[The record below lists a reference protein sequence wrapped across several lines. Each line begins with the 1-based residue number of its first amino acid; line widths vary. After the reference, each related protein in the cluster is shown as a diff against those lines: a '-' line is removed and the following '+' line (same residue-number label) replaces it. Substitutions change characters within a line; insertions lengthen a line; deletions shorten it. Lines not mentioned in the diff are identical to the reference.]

1 MRTPLYTGHF
11 TRSTS
16 YIHPTVSQVTEDV
29 YDSCDVAAEPLF
41 EWGAPSV
48 DNSASL
54 SDLTPGTYYFICSV
68 PSHCDA
74 GMKLIVNVLPDDG
87 LPVIAS
93 PVVSKCHVSGPDRH
107 CSFAY
112 TREDTPRLLSIE
124 VSLGK

>member
-1 MRTPLYTGHF
+1 M
-11 TRSTS
+11 
-16 YIHPTVSQVTEDV
+16 
-29 YDSCDVAAEPLF
+29 YDSCDVTAEPLF

-68 PSHCDA
+68 PGHCDA

-87 LPVIAS
+87 LPVIVS
-93 PVVSKCHVSGPDRH
+93 PVGSKCHVSASNSY

-112 TREDTPRLLSIE
+112 TREATPRLDSIQVGLE
-124 VSLGK
+124 KYFCEL